1 MKLGLYYHIPMIKEN
16 GQAKITSLFG
26 VFIDQLAKNCTTL
39 FLFLHEATQSQ
50 KEECDYQLQGKNI
63 EWVNLGFK
71 NPAWSRDLFHRF
83 KLNKYKKALENL
95 DALIVR
101 SPTPYAPY
109 FHHYIDKKKIV
120 YFIVG
125 DYGHASLNF
134 KTRNFRDVIIKKYIA
149 YNDQKFSKV
158 LVGANIIVNSNELF
172 NKYESFTQNIIL
184 VRTTTLRESDFYQ
197 RSNTCEKEPITLL
210 YTGRIDMAK
219 GLVELIESTSLLK
232 NYKRKIITQIVGWDT
247 DKNQMNLLELQH
259 LAKKLG
265 IEDRVEFLG
274 KKSVGEELNKCYRQA
289 DIYVFPTYF
298 EGFPRTIWEAMA
310 NSLPIVTTPV
320 GGIPFVLKEKIHAV
334 FAQPK
339 SAQSLKEAIQLVVED
354 QTLRARIIQ
363 ESYITSQ
370 SNTIDKQTEFLVAG
384 IKKFVH

>member
-1 MKLGLYYHIPMIKEN
+1 M
-16 GQAKITSLFG
+16 
-26 VFIDQLAKNCTTL
+26 
-39 FLFLHEATQSQ
+39 
-50 KEECDYQLQGKNI
+50 
-63 EWVNLGFK
+63 GFK
-71 NPAWSRDLFHRF
+71 NPASSRNLFHRI
-83 KLNKYKKALENL
+83 KLNKYKKALHNL

-125 DYGHASLNF
+125 DYGHASINF
-134 KTRNFRDVIIKKYIA
+134 KTRNFRDVLIKKYIA

-172 NKYESFTQNIIL
+172 NKYESATKKIIL

-197 RSNTCEKEPITLL
+197 RSNTCEKEVITLL

-219 GLVELIESTSLLK
+219 GLVELIESVSLLK
-232 NYKRKIITQIVGWDT
+232 NYHKKIIAQIVGWDT
-247 DKNQMNLLELQH
+247 DKDQKNLHELQS
-259 LAKKLG
+259 LAKQLE
-265 IEDRVEFLG
+265 IEDRIEFPG
-274 KKSVGEELNKCYRQA
+274 KKSVGEELNACYRKA

-320 GGIPFVLKEKIHAV
+320 GGIPFVLKENTHAV

-339 SAQSLKEAIQLVVED
+339 SADSLKEAIQKVIED
-354 QTLRARIIQ
+354 QVLRARIIQ
-363 ESYITSQ
+363 ESFITSQ
-370 SNTIDKQTEFLVAG
+370 SNTIDKQTQFLVTG
-384 IKKFVH
+384 IKNFIH